1 MVHFGLNSSGKFHVH
16 GHETNAQ
23 HLQLGRCE
31 VGSHVE
37 TMRNQMYNMV
47 AMRGVQKRG
56 GDAWSLIFPWD
67 LNASVN
73 TIVDLEYKAAP
84 VDQKLV
90 SCTSNLGGS
99 IGTLYSLREDVTIN
113 DGYTIGQI
121 NVRGNRIRAT
131 YNGIKPDADLLV
143 YRATFF
149 GESEDGNGVG
159 DGGDIV
165 GYADILP
172 IVTSIDEKK
181 LSMHTR
187 GFRATPAVGLSW
199 MSGGVVTKSQAN
211 SCLDG
216 KFVPW
221 SPDVPAILEHVI
233 YEMKMHIA

>member
-1 MVHFGLNSSGKFHVH
+1 MVHFGLNSSGKFQVH
-16 GHETNAQ
+16 GHTTNAQ

-31 VGSHVE
+31 VGSHAE
-37 TMRNQMYNMV
+37 TMRNQMYNIDSK
-47 AMRGVQKRG
+47 VQKRG

-90 SCTSNLGGS
+90 SCTSNLGAS

-113 DGYTIGQI
+113 DGITIGQI

-149 GESEDGNGVG
+149 GERENGNGVG
-159 DGGDIV
+159 DGDIV

-172 IVTSIDEKK
+172 IVTFIDEKK
-181 LSMHTR
+181 SSMHTR
-187 GFRATPAVGLSW
+187 GFRATPAVGLPW

-211 SCLDG
+211 SCLNG

-221 SPDVPAILEHVI
+221 NPDVPAILEHVI